1 MKIKKSKIVIMLL
14 FQFILDIGAWFSRAI
29 TNIEKVTG
37 TLTQDAKDF
46 IAKDL
51 PGIIQFLNF
60 LKSKE
65 AMTISLLYSLIPGSA
80 IIITPVMNV
89 LDVAIDD
96 LLKACGYAP
105 EVIAA
110 LNSIDEKLQKA
121 QDAINAV
128 TDAASKETLFTQMA
142 VALGNH
148 VSSNMPANADVL
160 IHPTYVEMTSHL
172 AVAPLPDAAPNPL

>member
-1 MKIKKSKIVIMLL
+1 
-14 FQFILDIGAWFSRAI
+14 
-29 TNIEKVTG
+29 
-37 TLTQDAKDF
+37 
-46 IAKDL
+46 
-51 PGIIQFLNF
+51 
-60 LKSKE
+60 
-65 AMTISLLYSLIPGSA
+65 MTIALLNSLIPGSA

-160 IHPTYVEMTSHL
+160 IHPTRSEERRVGKECRSRWS
-172 AVAPLPDAAPNPL
+172 